1 VTARPWRPQSL
12 FFHTL
17 LLVMGVALALAAV
30 NVGLILFRPPP
41 MGPPLTAYEVA
52 RVLRGEAIA
61 KQEPNIRLL
70 RGAQPPAAVEPGNR
84 RDSLIR
90 ATIAHYLGLPET
102 DVRFLSAGEPAR
114 RLLAGRGDRFS
125 RGGMDRQIEEERQLY
140 ERDGQFNPAIFGAFQ
155 AAARQRDGNW
165 RVLSRESRDP
175 RERWQ
180 SDMIIWTLAFLLLV
194 LPFAWLFSKRIAR
207 PIVAFARAAERLGRR
222 QQIEPLELRGP
233 AEIRLAAAAFNGMH
247 ARIERYVAE
256 RTSMIGAIAHDLR
269 TPLARLAFHLAAAPD
284 RIRERAEAE
293 IAEMDAMI
301 SVTLDFVQNETRTQA
316 HEPIDLSLLVE
327 GVVDDFADTGQNAV
341 MTATEPAT
349 VNGDWVL
356 LRRLF
361 SNLVKNALV
370 YGGSAEIS
378 LRLHGDQAIVEVGDR
393 GPGLSPADLSRAFE
407 PYYRGEG
414 SRNRTTGGVGL
425 GLAIVDV
432 AARVHGGIVE
442 LSNRD
447 GGGLCARVTLPVM
460 R

>member
-1 VTARPWRPQSL
+1 
-12 FFHTL
+12 
-17 LLVMGVALALAAV
+17 MGVALALAAV

-41 MGPPLTAYEVA
+41 VGPPLTAYEVA
-52 RVLRGEAIA
+52 RALRGEAIA
-61 KQEPNIRLL
+61 KQEPTFRLL
-70 RGAQPPAAVEPGNR
+70 RGAEPPAAVEAGNR
-84 RDSLIR
+84 RDSLIG
-90 ATIAHYLGLPET
+90 AAIARHLGLPET
-102 DVRFLSAGEPAR
+102 DVRFLSADQPVH
-114 RLLAGRGDRFS
+114 RLLAGGGERFS
-125 RGGMDRQIEEERQLY
+125 RGGMDRQIEEERRLY

-155 AAARQRDGNW
+155 AAVQQRDGNW
-165 RVLSRESRDP
+165 RVVSRESRDP
-175 RERWQ
+175 SERWQ
-180 SDMIIWTLAFLLLV
+180 RSMILWTLVFLLLV

-207 PIVAFARAAERLGRR
+207 PITAFARAAERLGRR
-222 QQIEPLELRGP
+222 QRMEPLELRGP
-233 AEIRLAAAAFNGMH
+233 AEIRLAAAAFNEMQ
-247 ARIERYVAE
+247 ARIERYVTE

-284 RIRERAEAE
+284 EIRERAEGE

-301 SVTLDFVQNETRTQA
+301 SVTLDFVQNETRTQT

-341 MTATEPAT
+341 MTDKET
-349 VNGDWVL
+349 VTVYGDWVL

-370 YGGSAEIS
+370 YGGSAEVS
-378 LRLHGDQAIVEVGDR
+378 LHLRGDQAIIEVGDR

-432 AARVHGGIVE
+432 AARLHGGKVE